1 MKTFTKTFELYEFEE
16 LSLEAQDKAVSN
28 HIDFEIELMDE
39 DSLYWHCAVEM
50 DKMQTPWFIGSCIY
64 EDHKEDII
72 ETIKANEYLFFE
84 DGELIPVDY
93 YPT

>member
-28 HIDFEIELMDE
+28 H
-39 DSLYWHCAVEM
+39 VEM

-64 EDHKEDII
+64 EYHKEDII